1 MSAQYTKKSSAF
13 TLFRLALVAFV
24 VLSLLV
30 SAQNTARASGGTCPA
45 PGTGLPGALNMAHD
59 AAMGAGTATDPMI
72 HDAAQGNAGMTT
84 AVNHSGC

>member
-30 SAQNTARASGGTCPA
+30 SAPNTARASGPCPA
-45 PGTGLPGALNMAHD
+45 PGGGQPGALNMAHD

-84 AVNHSGC
+84 AVNNSGC